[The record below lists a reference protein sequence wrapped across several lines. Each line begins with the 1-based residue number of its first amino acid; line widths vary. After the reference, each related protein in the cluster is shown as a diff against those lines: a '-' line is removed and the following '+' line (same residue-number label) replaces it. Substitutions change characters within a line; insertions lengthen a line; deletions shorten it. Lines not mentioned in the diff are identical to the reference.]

1 MPVPVQRGGK
11 VGVMM
16 PANTTL
22 VNYGIQNEKSDFR
35 VHVSSTASA
44 IYLFSTEEGNKA
56 INTGI
61 YLLRS
66 VTTGS
71 IITAQGY
78 AVPISCIKN
87 ICYVKTPVDITKR
100 QKIQSTDSTKVKG
113 DKAVNIV
120 KEMLILHLILLPM
133 TVDEITDKNI
143 QIEGTDIIV
152 KRGDIKIQVKCDY
165 KAGYPGTNNL
175 FLQISECNPYKIH

>member
-1 MPVPVQRGGK
+1 MQTVGI

-16 PANTTL
+16 SSNTKL
-22 VNYGIQNEKSDFR
+22 INYGIQNEKSDIR
-35 VHVSSTASA
+35 AHVSSTASA
-44 IYLFSTEEGNKA
+44 VYLFPTEEGSKA
-56 INTGI
+56 LKVGF
-61 YLLRS
+61 YPLRT

-78 AVPISCIKN
+78 AIPTSHIKN
-87 ICYVKTPVDITKR
+87 IYYI
-100 QKIQSTDSTKVKG
+100 KIPTNIIDKEKIYITDSTKIKG

-120 KEMLILHLILLPM
+120 KMMLLARLIPLPM

-143 QIEGTDIIV
+143 QIDGTDIIV

-165 KAGYPGTNNL
+165 KAGSPGTNNI
-175 FLQISECNPYKIH
+175 FLQISECNPNKIH

>member
-1 MPVPVQRGGK
+1 MRRVGK
-11 VGVMM
+11 VGVTMS
-16 PANTTL
+16 NTKL
-22 VNYGIQNEKSDFR
+22 INYGIQNEKSDFR
-35 VHVSSTASA
+35 AHVSSTASA
-44 IYLFSTEEGNKA
+44 VYLFTTEEGNKA
-56 INTGI
+56 ISTGI

-78 AVPISCIKN
+78 AVPTSNIKDIHCIK
-87 ICYVKTPVDITKR
+87 IPVDIINTE
-100 QKIQSTDSTKVKG
+100 KIQNTDSQKVKG

-120 KEMLILHLILLPM
+120 KKMLVIGVIQLPIS
-133 TVDEITDKNI
+133 VENITDKVM

-152 KRGDIKIQVKCDY
+152 KRPDVKIQVKCDF

-175 FLQISECNPYKIH
+175 FLQISECNPNNVH